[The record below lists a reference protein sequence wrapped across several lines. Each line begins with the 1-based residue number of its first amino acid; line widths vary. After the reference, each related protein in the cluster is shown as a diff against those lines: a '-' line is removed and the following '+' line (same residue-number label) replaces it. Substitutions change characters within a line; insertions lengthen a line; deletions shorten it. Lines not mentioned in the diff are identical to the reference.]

1 VRFCHEPLAREIG
14 QPFPTFTTQNKF
26 TLPYLYRRRG
36 KIQPVANAGKSNQWQ
51 ARENNVTEVMTVS
64 FFLYHAGTEE
74 HQKVWELLSKAWS
87 VIEPNLE
94 GFAIQIFRL
103 MFKRDSGLFPLF
115 PFFKDEW
122 SRVAYTDYN
131 GTYPEQPPQSWFVV
145 FR

>member
-1 VRFCHEPLAREIG
+1 MWLAAI
-14 QPFPTFTTQNKF
+14 
-26 TLPYLYRRRG
+26 L
-36 KIQPVANAGKSNQWQ
+36 GKS
-51 ARENNVTEVMTVS
+51 RDRRLIVCYRHT
-64 FFLYHAGTEE
+64 GTEE
-74 HQKVWELLSKAWS
+74 HQKAWELLSKAWT

-103 MFKRDSGLFPLF
+103 MFKRDPGLFPLF